1 MIFGIFLGI
10 LIDKTHFKRGI
21 IALCIAG
28 IVLAT
33 GANYFYSHF
42 TFTLTA
48 QIAIALCAVC
58 LAPAFS
64 AGLSFIF
71 ALYYG
76 IGTIFIITA
85 LMGVCALVFLALLKS
100 SQINHAVACGK
111 EEGVKNPLR
120 KALGDVRVL
129 FLGVGVGIS
138 MLLLLV

>member
-1 MIFGIFLGI
+1 MYCG
-10 LIDKTHFKRGI
+10 DCPSHRGE
-21 IALCIAG
+21 L
-28 IVLAT
+28 
-33 GANYFYSHF
+33 FYPHF

-58 LAPAFS
+58 FAPAFS

-129 FLGVGVGIS
+129 FLGVVVGIS